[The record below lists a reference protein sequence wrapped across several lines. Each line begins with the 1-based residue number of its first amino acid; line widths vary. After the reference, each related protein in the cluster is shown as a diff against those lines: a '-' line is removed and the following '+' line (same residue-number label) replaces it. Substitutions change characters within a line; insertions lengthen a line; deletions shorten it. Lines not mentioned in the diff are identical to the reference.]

1 MYSILCLQLYRATSA
16 IFSKPDRQVV
26 SYNERMN
33 DAIKCIE
40 GLENSLEE
48 KEKIYSLLLSKN
60 IQLRQKLG
68 SLKGAEIMCTKKHL
82 LYRCDQC
89 PAVQTNFKTA
99 FSHES
104 IAHGQS
110 EAVGLLSPSSTGR
123 GGRTDGRWR
132 RESKKILPEPPVI
145 VEEYRCRHCLT
156 TAQDKTLLHL
166 HSLLHKELI
175 YFQCPWPRCELVFGV
190 PSKLK
195 THHFL
200 SHDMVLAAEEKCT
213 IDINAR
219 VLITSNLIRRLGR
232 KTLHEQDLLAL
243 VDNFLE
249 ASLDASLILEELKMD
264 TEVEDMSEEKLLNS
278 LGMELDPAHQ
288 LLDESIEKNKEDSLQ
303 LPSSDNTDRDGELDD
318 SLEAALEDELED
330 EFERDFLA
338 HGDDPLGLVSDS
350 DLTEPAAR
358 KIKLL
363 RRESRK
369 VFSKV

>member
-1 MYSILCLQLYRATSA
+1 
-16 IFSKPDRQVV
+16 
-26 SYNERMN
+26 MN
-33 DAIKCIE
+33 DAIRCIE

-68 SLKGAEIMCTKKHL
+68 SLKGAEIMSTKDHL

-104 IAHGQS
+104 VAHGQS
-110 EAVGLLSPSSTGR
+110 EGVGLLSPSSTGR
-123 GGRTDGRWR
+123 GGRTDGKR
-132 RESKKILPEPPVI
+132 RKSVPERRKSVPELPVRT
-145 VEEYRCRHCLT
+145 EEFRCRQCLT
-156 TAQDKTLLHL
+156 TAQDKTLLHF

-219 VLITSNLIRRLGR
+219 VL
-232 KTLHEQDLLAL
+232 
-243 VDNFLE
+243 
-249 ASLDASLILEELKMD
+249 
-264 TEVEDMSEEKLLNS
+264 
-278 LGMELDPAHQ
+278 
-288 LLDESIEKNKEDSLQ
+288 
-303 LPSSDNTDRDGELDD
+303 
-318 SLEAALEDELED
+318 
-330 EFERDFLA
+330 
-338 HGDDPLGLVSDS
+338 
-350 DLTEPAAR
+350 LTR
-358 KIKLL
+358 
-363 RRESRK
+363 
-369 VFSKV
+369 

>member
-1 MYSILCLQLYRATSA
+1 MNAD
-16 IFSKPDRQVV
+16 FSRPTPWKPRPDRQVV

-33 DAIKCIE
+33 DAIRCIE
-40 GLENSLEE
+40 GLESSLEE

-68 SLKGAEIMCTKKHL
+68 SLKGAEIMSTKDHL

-104 IAHGQS
+104 LAHGQS
-110 EAVGLLSPSSTGR
+110 EAVGLLSSSSTGR
-123 GGRTDGRWR
+123 GGRPDGKR
-132 RESKKILPEPPVI
+132 KKSVPELPVRN
-145 VEEYRCRHCLT
+145 EEFRCRQCLT

-219 VLITSNLIRRLGR
+219 VLLTRYLTFKLWER
-232 KTLHEQDLLAL
+232 LAL
-243 VDNFLE
+243 RHLT
-249 ASLDASLILEELKMD
+249 LIL
-264 TEVEDMSEEKLLNS
+264 
-278 LGMELDPAHQ
+278 
-288 LLDESIEKNKEDSLQ
+288 I
-303 LPSSDNTDRDGELDD
+303 
-318 SLEAALEDELED
+318 
-330 EFERDFLA
+330 
-338 HGDDPLGLVSDS
+338 
-350 DLTEPAAR
+350 
-358 KIKLL
+358 
-363 RRESRK
+363 
-369 VFSKV
+369 

>member
-1 MYSILCLQLYRATSA
+1 MIFYIYRSISWRP
-16 IFSKPDRQVV
+16 KPDRQVV

-68 SLKGAEIMCTKKHL
+68 SLKGAEIMNTKDSL

-89 PAVQTNFKTA
+89 PAVQTNFRTA

-104 IAHGQS
+104 VAHGQS
-110 EAVGLLSPSSTGR
+110 EAVGMISSVTGR
-123 GGRTDGRWR
+123 GSTPHERWKRQLR
-132 RESKKILPEPPVI
+132 RSESDTPVGT
-145 VEEYRCRHCLT
+145 EEYRCRQCLT

-166 HSLLHKELI
+166 HSLLHKDLI

-200 SHDMVLAAEEKCT
+200 SHEMVLAAEEKCT

-219 VLITSNLIRRLGR
+219 VL
-232 KTLHEQDLLAL
+232 
-243 VDNFLE
+243 
-249 ASLDASLILEELKMD
+249 
-264 TEVEDMSEEKLLNS
+264 
-278 LGMELDPAHQ
+278 
-288 LLDESIEKNKEDSLQ
+288 
-303 LPSSDNTDRDGELDD
+303 
-318 SLEAALEDELED
+318 
-330 EFERDFLA
+330 
-338 HGDDPLGLVSDS
+338 
-350 DLTEPAAR
+350 LTR
-358 KIKLL
+358 
-363 RRESRK
+363 
-369 VFSKV
+369 

>member
-1 MYSILCLQLYRATSA
+1 MYLHNMEFYIYRAISW
-16 IFSKPDRQVV
+16 KPRPDRQVV

-68 SLKGAEIMCTKKHL
+68 SLKGAEIMNTKDSL
-82 LYRCDQC
+82 LYRCDHC

-104 IAHGQS
+104 VAHGQS
-110 EAVGLLSPSSTGR
+110 EAVGILSPSSTGR
-123 GGRTDGRWR
+123 GGRTDVRWR
-132 RESKKILPEPPVI
+132 RELRRSQSDTPVGT
-145 VEEYRCRHCLT
+145 EEYRCRQCLT

-166 HSLLHKELI
+166 HSLLHKELV

-219 VLITSNLIRRLGR
+219 VL
-232 KTLHEQDLLAL
+232 
-243 VDNFLE
+243 
-249 ASLDASLILEELKMD
+249 
-264 TEVEDMSEEKLLNS
+264 
-278 LGMELDPAHQ
+278 
-288 LLDESIEKNKEDSLQ
+288 
-303 LPSSDNTDRDGELDD
+303 
-318 SLEAALEDELED
+318 
-330 EFERDFLA
+330 
-338 HGDDPLGLVSDS
+338 
-350 DLTEPAAR
+350 LTR
-358 KIKLL
+358 
-363 RRESRK
+363 
-369 VFSKV
+369 